1 MGTAPAL
8 RCRRR
13 YYTARRVRFAPSII
27 QETRARMPD
36 AVARQ
41 VAEQKDVAGGHG
53 SPARTPPGS
62 AASIPPAVRHRGG
75 WGRSSYNGIPIP

>member
-1 MGTAPAL
+1 MGTVPAL
-8 RCRRR
+8 ALRFRRR

-53 SPARTPPGS
+53 SPA
-62 AASIPPAVRHRGG
+62 PPARIRRAAFHRHRGAELATM
-75 WGRSSYNGIPIP
+75 GIPIP

>member
-1 MGTAPAL
+1 MGTVPALAL

-41 VAEQKDVAGGHG
+41 VAEQKDVAGVHG
-53 SPARTPPGS
+53 SPAPPPGS
-62 AASIPPAVRHRGG
+62 GAQHSTGTGG
-75 WGRSSYNGIPIP
+75 PR